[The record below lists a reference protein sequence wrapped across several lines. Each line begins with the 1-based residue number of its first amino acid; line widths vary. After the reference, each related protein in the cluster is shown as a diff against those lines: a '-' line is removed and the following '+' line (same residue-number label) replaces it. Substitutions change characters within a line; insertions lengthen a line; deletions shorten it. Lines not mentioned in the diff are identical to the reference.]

1 MVLFY
6 KELLRSAKRHERQ
19 ATRSWLAYPDAGW
32 GIAELMEAD
41 VWGSRNL
48 TAIQTDGTEGENE
61 HTDVLPV
68 V

>member
-1 MVLFY
+1 MLLY

-32 GIAELMEAD
+32 GIAELIEAE

-48 TAIQTDGTEGENE
+48 TAIQTDGKEGENKR
-61 HTDVLPV
+61 TGVLPV